1 MQVLSH
7 DNKPTEHKYTFFVV
21 EENLIGKLEIKL
33 PRALKIIK
41 KENSKIKRIFLFNE
55 RPKPWVV
62 FENVLYHRWKYIPFT
77 GMDAGMLRRHCE
89 KCMLGNLFV
98 SQFRRKPRME
108 DQKRTLDS
116 EVFCIG
122 IFAQK
127 CLRQRPVVFQIGQN
141 SNFRCFDLFDG

>member
-1 MQVLSH
+1 MNDRNRESYSKMH
-7 DNKPTEHKYTFFVV
+7 YTTV
-21 EENLIGKLEIKL
+21 E
-33 PRALKIIK
+33 
-41 KENSKIKRIFLFNE
+41 SIFPLRE
-55 RPKPWVV
+55 WTLVCC
-62 FENVLYHRWKYIPFT
+62 
-77 GMDAGMLRRHCE
+77 DATAKNAHP
-89 KCMLGNLFV
+89 MLGNLFV